1 MHNLK
6 HQDIEGHSFSTEVV
20 QCHVYFVLVPLLGPL
35 IQLLV
40 RISPRICQCQRL
52 QIFLQIVRK
61 GDIFFHPGSLIPR
74 FKDIEKRCNFNMVNL
89 KTELFGKDCDVP
101 FSAADHPLFQL

>member
-20 QCHVYFVLVPLLGPL
+20 QFHVYFVLVPLLGPL

-52 QIFLQIVRK
+52 QIFLQVVCK
-61 GDIFFHPGSLIPR
+61 GEIYFHPDSSILR
-74 FKDIEKRCNFNMVNL
+74 FEWNFNMENL
-89 KTELFGKDCDVP
+89 MTELFGKDCDVP
-101 FSAADHPLFQL
+101 FSAADHPLLQL